1 MLACEFKNLAN
12 FGPAEKQMEIIH
24 LGKELANNS
33 KIKYCKVMNSIFF
46 KKKKIRW
53 LMVCNCF
60 KVTVCQIKMFTY
72 LVEIGQN
79 LGNKGCRRR
88 GKQCSR

>member
-46 KKKKIRW
+46 KKKK
-53 LMVCNCF
+53 
-60 KVTVCQIKMFTY
+60 
-72 LVEIGQN
+72 
-79 LGNKGCRRR
+79 
-88 GKQCSR
+88 